1 MLSVLLNYT
10 TISHAELAGL
20 KVGPVS
26 REVLCKAVNAL
37 IGNCLTL
44 SSLVRCVPFSIRG
57 VPVDIPSGVLKTA
70 VALISG

>member
-26 REVLCKAVNAL
+26 REVLSKAVNTL

-44 SSLVRCVPFSIRG
+44 SSLVRVIPHSIRG
-57 VPVDIPSGVLKTA
+57 VPIDLASGVLKTA